1 MNPSHLDKASLLFFF
16 GCEGGVAHVSHDIV
30 RFWGELSPLAVFF
43 FQENQES
50 L

>member
-1 MNPSHLDKASLLFFF
+1 MNPSHLDKASLLFFL
-16 GCEGGVAHVSHDIV
+16 GCEGGVAHVSHDLV
-30 RFWGELSPLAVFF
+30 RFWGELRPLAVF